1 MRTLVQTLQD
11 RDRGHLRI
19 IANLWGVEQPAGPT
33 PTASKLLSEAM
44 LEQAAHMAET
54 LPEEAR
60 QVLHFLARHEGRLPV
75 EELELR
81 FGPLRE
87 MGPGRRDRESPWKSP
102 ASPLEVLWYRGLL
115 ARAFADS
122 PSGPQEYGF
131 IPRDLAERLPSV
143 SPVTPTPL
151 GRPAGEP
158 RQPALADSSV
168 VDDATTILA
177 ALRRGPWSVSD
188 LTAKRREWLRGF
200 LLQPDSLDLLLFLL
214 QEAGLVVPKPQP
226 DPIREFL
233 EASRVAALT
242 QLQQTWLGSMNWND
256 LAHVQTLRNPGPEW
270 PNDSILSRRAAL
282 ELLRTVPAGRW
293 WSMSEFIAAAHIE
306 HPHFLRPPGGF
317 EAWYLQRAQDG
328 AFLQGFAHWQA
339 VEGEFLR
346 HLITAPLHSLGAL
359 DLGAGPSQFRWSP
372 LGSQL
377 RDPEAQIELTETAG
391 RATVRPD
398 GRIQVARAADR
409 SLRYQ
414 IARFCEWE
422 AAARGTYTY
431 RFTAESLRRAEDQ
444 GLTPAHAQRVL
455 QEAAGG
461 KAPPGILRALERW
474 ARDGMQAQLHARLI
488 LQVREPQ
495 LLDQLMA
502 SGSIS
507 RYIKDRLGPTSA
519 SLEPGDWPALR
530 DAALRL
536 GLLIDAPEEHST

>member
-151 GRPAGEP
+151 GQPAGEP
-158 RQPALADSSV
+158 RQPALADSSA

-177 ALRRGPWSVSD
+177 ALRRGLWSVSD

-328 AFLQGFAHWQA
+328 AFLQGFEHWQA
-339 VEGEFLR
+339 VEGEFLQ
-346 HLITAPLHSLGAL
+346 HLITAPLHWLGAL
-359 DLGAGPSQFRWSP
+359 DLGAGPSQFSWSP

-377 RDPEAQIELTETAG
+377 RDP
-391 RATVRPD
+391 
-398 GRIQVARAADR
+398 
-409 SLRYQ
+409 
-414 IARFCEWE
+414 
-422 AAARGTYTY
+422 
-431 RFTAESLRRAEDQ
+431 
-444 GLTPAHAQRVL
+444 
-455 QEAAGG
+455 
-461 KAPPGILRALERW
+461 
-474 ARDGMQAQLHARLI
+474 
-488 LQVREPQ
+488 
-495 LLDQLMA
+495 
-502 SGSIS
+502 
-507 RYIKDRLGPTSA
+507 
-519 SLEPGDWPALR
+519 
-530 DAALRL
+530 
-536 GLLIDAPEEHST
+536 